1 MSYFL
6 QSRYFDCDDSDTCS
20 EQSYSGD
27 DENHLFQPNAIDM
40 GTEGKSNEPLSPT
53 DKIGDD
59 TSLSYCESLSDLS
72 TDDGSERDKVT

>member
-1 MSYFL
+1 M

-20 EQSYSGD
+20 EQSYCGD
-27 DENHLFQPNAIDM
+27 DYEKDLFQLKAIDN
-40 GTEGKSNEPLSPT
+40 GTEQKSDEPLSPA

>member
-1 MSYFL
+1 MKAN
-6 QSRYFDCDDSDTCS
+6 D
-20 EQSYSGD
+20 
-27 DENHLFQPNAIDM
+27 N
-40 GTEGKSNEPLSPT
+40 GTERKSDEPLSPT

>member
-1 MSYFL
+1 MIPGD
-6 QSRYFDCDDSDTCS
+6 SRYFDCDDSDTCS

-27 DENHLFQPNAIDM
+27 YENDLFQLNANEN
-40 GTEGKSNEPLSPT
+40 GTERKSDEPLSPT

>member
-1 MSYFL
+1 ML

-27 DENHLFQPNAIDM
+27 YDDDLYQPKANEN
-40 GTEGKSNEPLSPT
+40 GTEHKKSQEPLSPT
-53 DKIGDD
+53 DKRGDD

-72 TDDGSERDKVT
+72 TDDGSERDKMT

>member
-1 MSYFL
+1 ML

-27 DENHLFQPNAIDM
+27 DENHLYQLKANDN
-40 GTEGKSNEPLSPT
+40 GTTEQKDSDEQLSPT
-53 DKIGDD
+53 DKLGDD